1 MRGFSRG
8 EILKGRYPLA
18 WRKVQCYECGGIGH
32 KRSDHREKTKEVE
45 KKELGKT
52 IKKDKKEKDKIKK
65 EKENVMMDISRM

>member
-1 MRGFSRG
+1 M
-8 EILKGRYPLA
+8 L
-18 WRKVQCYECGGIGH
+18 CYECGGINH